1 MDIEQM
7 LIEAENGKRGSNFVE
22 SQITKDAMP
31 FWIALKDRVTK
42 DGIHLKPYV
51 VHRLLRENFDIKISE
66 SAIRKYLI
74 ELEKGNA

>member
-1 MDIEQM
+1 M